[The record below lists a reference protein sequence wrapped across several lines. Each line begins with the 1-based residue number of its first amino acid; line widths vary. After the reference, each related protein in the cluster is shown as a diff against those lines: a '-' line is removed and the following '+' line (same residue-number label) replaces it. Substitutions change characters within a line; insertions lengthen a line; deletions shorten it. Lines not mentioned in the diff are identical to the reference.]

1 MDAAKLREMELSEL
15 HKKLAEYR
23 EELFKLRFQHSIG
36 QLKNT
41 ARIPQVKRTI
51 ARILTIMR
59 EKQLESKDGRNEDQK
74 K

>member
-1 MDAAKLREMELSEL
+1 MDAAKLREMEISEL
-15 HKKLAEYR
+15 HNKLAGYR

-59 EKQLESKDGRNEDQK
+59 EKQLETKDGRSKEVK
-74 K
+74 

>member
-1 MDAAKLREMELSEL
+1 MDAAKLREMEISEL
-15 HKKLAEYR
+15 HNKLAEHR

-59 EKQLESKDGRNEDQK
+59 EKQLETKDGRSKEVK
-74 K
+74 

>member
-1 MDAAKLREMELSEL
+1 MDAAKLREMEISEL
-15 HKKLAEYR
+15 QKKLAEFR

-41 ARIPQVKRTI
+41 ARIPSVKRTI

-59 EKQLESKDGRNEDQK
+59 EKQLELKDGRTKESN
-74 K
+74 

>member
-1 MDAAKLREMELSEL
+1 MEASRLREMDISEL

-23 EELFKLRFQHSIG
+23 ESLFKLRFQHATG

-41 ARIPQVKRTI
+41 AEIPKVKRTI

-59 EKQLESKDGRNEDQK
+59 EKQLERGDGRK
-74 K
+74 

>member
-1 MDAAKLREMELSEL
+1 MDAGKLRELEISEL
-15 HKKLAEYR
+15 HKQLAEFR

-41 ARIPQVKRTI
+41 ARIPYVKRTI

-59 EKQLESKDGRNEDQK
+59 EKQLELENGRDKENS
-74 K
+74 

>member
-1 MDAAKLREMELSEL
+1 MDAAKLREMDVSEL
-15 HKKLAEYR
+15 HKKLSEFR

-41 ARIPQVKRTI
+41 SRIPYVKRTI

-59 EKQLESKDGRNEDQK
+59 EKQLEIENGKSRQSN
-74 K
+74 

>member
-1 MDAAKLREMELSEL
+1 MEAAKLREMELSEL

-23 EELFKLRFQHSIG
+23 EELFKSRFQHATG

-41 ARIPQVKRTI
+41 AKIPQVKRTI

-59 EKQLESKDGRNEDQK
+59 EKQLEIGDGRK
-74 K
+74 